1 MTRHS
6 VEPLATTASPS
17 TLPIH
22 FLAPPPFLS
31 TSLAVGCS
39 LYNSVQT
46 EERRSVPPL
55 AFTPLAFTPLPPL
68 AFTIERATSVNDPVR
83 LGGVRNA
90 GRGGGGSEEPSAG
103 ARGVG
108 VGSEDNKASASAS
121 AFFRAQSSSSSAWHS
136 SASSRGHLS
145 SPSTLQGSAQWLG
158 AGSASVCV
166 DWRDMI
172 GAAIVGVGCVGRVG
186 RVGSGMRLIPRGEW
200 PHATANRT
208 RASPLGVCLDFG
220 APPCCASA
228 EPATWLRLVFVR
240 PPLLLVAAALAEV
253 VGSECSEGSG
263 SGGGA
268 P

>member
-31 TSLAVGCS
+31 TSLAVGLS

-46 EERRSVPPL
+46 EERRSV
-55 AFTPLAFTPLPPL
+55 PPL

-103 ARGVG
+103 AGGVG

-186 RVGSGMRLIPRGEW
+186 SGMRLIPRGEW

-253 VGSECSEGSG
+253 VGSEGSEGSG